1 LIYLPKIVVLHY
13 QIGDIPLYT
22 QYIPMIGCLS
32 PRFHHKSLPHAVS
45 AAVDWQVGS
54 TGDATGRME
63 KFTELVRFLPPF
75 FVVQKWADPKMG
87 SINGGTGMYWW
98 YWPHF
103 LDG

>member
-1 LIYLPKIVVLHY
+1 
-13 QIGDIPLYT
+13 
-22 QYIPMIGCLS
+22 MIGCLS